1 MDPSVAKERVDAVLN
16 KEQYFKD
23 KLYGYGKPTQ
33 GTAADG
39 SVYTGRVADIA
50 QEGIPYGVPRN
61 LLPIFTELNKN
72 FLSFKESHKKLE
84 QIKNDAG
91 GYDAMQMQPK
101 AKAEFDATSELQR
114 KFNQDIANYNN
125 GYREWFKSSKNPT
138 ELIKPGSMELKIF
151 GGGRSRRFRRRVRKT
166 RRTRKSK
173 KRSRKTRRR

>member
-1 MDPSVAKERVDAVLN
+1 MDPSIVKERVDVVVN

-33 GTAADG
+33 GTSVDG
-39 SVYTGRVADIA
+39 SAYTGRVPDIA
-50 QEGIPYGVPRN
+50 LEGIPYGVPRK

-91 GYDAMQMQPK
+91 GYDAMQPE
-101 AKAEFDATSELQR
+101 AKAEFDATFELQQ
-114 KFNQDIANYNN
+114 KFRQDVANYNN
-125 GYREWFKSSKNPT
+125 GYMEWMKSSKNPA

-151 GGGRSRRFRRRVRKT
+151 GGGRSRRFRRRIRKT
-166 RRTRKSK
+166 LRRRRT
-173 KRSRKTRRR
+173 